1 MYGLGLS
8 LVGLIRG
15 SYWDVSRDLINP
27 GWVTRARL
35 RGMMLHR
42 PETPMS
48 LGYITDDTSQFAS
61 MRCIFIMFCLFKW
74 ITCFKL
80 HDDREKPTDL

>member
-8 LVGLIRG
+8 LVGLIEG

-61 MRCIFIMFCLFKW
+61 MRCIFIIVILFIVTHRNRLRDNQGKFW
-74 ITCFKL
+74 
-80 HDDREKPTDL
+80 